1 MSKSLGNVVDPM
13 WMINGIKLE
22 DMLETLKVGNLAAKE
37 IEKASKGMEKD
48 YKGGIPECGADAL
61 R

>member
-13 WMINGIKLE
+13 WLINGIKLE
-22 DMLETLKVGNLAAKE
+22 EMIQTLKTGNLADKE

-48 YKGGIPECGADAL
+48 
-61 R
+61 

>member
-13 WMINGIKLE
+13 WVINGCKLE
-22 DMLETLKVGNLAAKE
+22 DMLATLKTGNLALKE

-48 YKGGIPECGADAL
+48 
-61 R
+61 

>member
-22 DMLETLKVGNLAAKE
+22 DMLATLKTGNLAAKE
-37 IEKASKGMEKD
+37 IEKASKGMVSD
-48 YKGGIPECGADAL
+48 
-61 R
+61 